1 MIRGEKKA
9 LEEEVRF
16 YFFYRIF
23 GVVVRRTQWKRYW
36 WLEGKTQVRGHH
48 SSYRIL
54 IFTTTNAFLPKWILR
69 AINHTW
75 AQNSTKL
82 LLFIVLECLLVG
94 RRSLLIIISNA
105 VVFSSLW
112 QVRSHKSRGSKAI
125 FVRYI
130 IIVWHAEIFLRVRL
144 SLGQSSPHGIYHDVC
159 VYVCKCL
166 RVWFQLIYICLPNL
180 LDECQQIINYFV
192 SHSLILN

>member
-9 LEEEVRF
+9 LEDKVRF

-23 GVVVRRTQWKRYW
+23 GVVRRTQWKRYW

-48 SSYRIL
+48 GSYRIL

-75 AQNSTKL
+75 AQTSTKL

-130 IIVWHAEIFLRVRL
+130 IIVWHAEIFFC
-144 SLGQSSPHGIYHDVC
+144 VC
-159 VYVCKCL
+159 VYLSVSRRLMVYIKMCVCVYMCL

-180 LDECQQIINYFV
+180 LYECQQIINYFV